1 METRINIKIM
11 HTQQD
16 REKSI
21 QDTLEIVVNDKEVMI
36 SWDENVNPEYNYLSK
51 LKKEEFE
58 KIFVDSLKNFLEKF
72 TDGENVFTAETKKE

>member
-1 METRINIKIM
+1 M

>member
-1 METRINIKIM
+1 LETRINIKIM